1 VDTSNKGADDTGI
14 DDIRVAVVERKE
26 GVLDVAAA
34 LDFVSDPRFGG
45 ISVFVGKVRDFNLGR
60 QVTGISYD
68 LFVPLALRTFRA
80 IGERARQ
87 EVGAPLKLY
96 IAHAKGDLGLSDLA
110 VVVAAGTP
118 HRAEAFRA
126 CRLAIEA
133 VKHEAPIWK
142 QEHYVDGDS
151 AWSEGCSLCDVQPET
166 GHDHHDA
173 SGHGHG
179 H

>member
-1 VDTSNKGADDTGI
+1 MSVESPMDDLH
-14 DDIRVAVVERKE
+14 VAVVERAE
-26 GVLDVAAA
+26 AALDVAAA

-45 ISVFVGKVRDFNLGR
+45 IAVFVGKVRDFNLGR

-68 LFVPLALRTFRA
+68 LFVPLALRTFQA
-80 IGERARQ
+80 IGERARA

-96 IAHAKGDLGLSDLA
+96 IAHAKGDLGLGDLA

-142 QEHYVDGDS
+142 QEHYIDGDS
-151 AWSEGCSLCDVQPET
+151 AWSEGCSLCEPATE
-166 GHDHHDA
+166 DA
-173 SGHGHG
+173 HGAHGDHGHA